1 MNQKNTNGIKIGIIV
16 LCILIPILIGMVVT
30 VLIVV
35 SLFSKE
41 SYRLIKVNSF
51 EGDSSVQRITEDQTT
66 EYPVFKGL
74 QLVSEDTV
82 SVGNDSFLELLA
94 DKDKHIGA
102 YANTKFVLHTT
113 GNEKSG
119 NITIELL
126 SGEALFTIDKKLK
139 EGSSF
144 EVTTPNA
151 TLSVRGTCFDVA
163 YNPKTGV
170 TDIIVYEGK
179 IWVSSAEGERIL
191 EKDEVLSISGN
202 VSDGDSSGSGEEAV
216 PVEES
221 VEEATG
227 DVLFVIDRLYP
238 IQSDNAWERNE
249 SLHISVRA
257 TQYEEYNTE
266 LVFVPVANPA
276 HGVVGDDTSQLAYFV
291 QEFDQKYIEPR
302 KSDFNQ
308 YLVENGDADLEA
320 YIKRQRTSHMDVTDW
335 FPETITLPGEERTY
349 TCHISHVDLRAGIGT
364 TEKERLKDL
373 NTLPFSYCEID
384 DNYIDYVGAV
394 KFYFFGTME

>member
-51 EGDSSVQRITEDQTT
+51 EGDSTVQRITEDQTT

-179 IWVSSAEGERIL
+179 VWVSSAEGERIL

-202 VSDGDSSGSGEEAV
+202 VSDGDSSGSGEEAI

-221 VEEATG
+221 VEEATEA
-227 DVLFVIDRLYP
+227 VLFDIDRVYP
-238 IQSDNAWERNE
+238 KQTDYASADPR
-249 SLHISVRA
+249 SVYIYVPA
-257 TQYEEYNTE
+257 KQYEVSGAGATY
-266 LVFVPVANPA
+266 VPVPDPA
-276 HGVVGDDTSQLAYFV
+276 HGLVGDTSQLAYFV
-291 QEFDQKYIEPR
+291 EEFDQKYIEPR

-308 YLVENGDADLEA
+308 YLVENRDADLEA
-320 YIKRQRTSHMDVTDW
+320 FRKRQEPAHMDVTDW
-335 FPETITLPGEERTY
+335 FPETITLPGKERTY
-349 TCHISHVDLRAGIGT
+349 TCHISHVELCLTINT
-364 TEKERLKDL
+364 MTKEQLTDP
-373 NTLPFSYCEID
+373 NTLPSSYYEID
-384 DNYIDYVGAV
+384 DNLIEYISAV
-394 KFYFFGTME
+394 RFMFYGTME

>member
-51 EGDSSVQRITEDQTT
+51 EGDSTVQRVEEDQTA

-179 IWVSSAEGERIL
+179 VWVSSAEGERIL

-221 VEEATG
+221 ATETALFFIDLNYPHQTDLAPASLESVNILVHPEQYKESQTEASYYF
-227 DVLFVIDRLYP
+227 DSEFPEDASLLNSFVY
-238 IQSDNAWERNE
+238 
-249 SLHISVRA
+249 
-257 TQYEEYNTE
+257 
-266 LVFVPVANPA
+266 
-276 HGVVGDDTSQLAYFV
+276 
-291 QEFDQKYIEPR
+291 EFDQKYIEPR
-302 KSDFNQ
+302 KSDINQ
-308 YLVENGDADLEA
+308 YYLENRDTHLTEGNSELLLTDA
-320 YIKRQRTSHMDVTDW
+320 TSW
-335 FPETITLPGEERTY
+335 FPETIELPGEERTY
-349 TCHISHVDLRAGIGT
+349 TCHISRVELRICPHFMD
-364 TEKERLKDL
+364 KESIKDPS
-373 NTLPFSYCEID
+373 TLPPSYFEHEG
-384 DNYIDYVGAV
+384 YIGYIGALRFW
-394 KFYFFGTME
+394 FYGTME